1 MQSGQYRN
9 RCTIR
14 MLGGYLTWLGQ
25 LWGNRGRHFMVDFEG
40 CIRVC
45 QRKSIILSKENHM
58 QIAIKMSTA
67 LAFFKKVHAIFL
79 QLIYAETI

>member
-25 LWGNRGRHFMVDFEG
+25 LWGNRGNYMVDFEG

-45 QRKSIILSKENHM
+45 QRKSILSEENHM
-58 QIAIKMSTA
+58 QIAIKTSTA
-67 LAFFKKVHAIFL
+67 LAFFKKSTYHFSSINL
-79 QLIYAETI
+79 CRNN